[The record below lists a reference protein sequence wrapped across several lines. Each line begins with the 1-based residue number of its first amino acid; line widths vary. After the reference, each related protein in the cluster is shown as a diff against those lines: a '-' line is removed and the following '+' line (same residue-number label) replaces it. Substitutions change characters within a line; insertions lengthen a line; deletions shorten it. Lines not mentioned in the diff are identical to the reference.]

1 MTDTQTTLK
10 KGTAKEPTLL
20 FFICFFAYMSSYIG
34 RFPLSALM
42 SDMIADGV
50 FDKALA
56 GTVTTAYML
65 LYGAGQLV
73 FGKLSRNLPPPVLM
87 STGLI
92 GCAVCNLCMGIL
104 PFYATSLVF
113 WGLNGVFNSMLW
125 PALVRAFAEW
135 LPVSRQYNA
144 GVNIGLSIPCGS
156 IVSLLLCSL
165 FLRFLSW
172 RVCFILCGSTV
183 LLAGI
188 ITVIGFA
195 SIRSY
200 CKDMAREFSERLIHT
215 KEEGVSVKFPFKAL
229 FLSLAVMIVPAIMI
243 NGALKDSVSNWVPTI
258 ISDIF
263 ATAPSFSAFLS
274 ILIPV
279 VSMAGSYI
287 AKGIDKFFKNELKT
301 SGVLFLISAV
311 CISALVLFGRVNV
324 FLSVALIA
332 ISTAATWGINTM
344 IVVLFPYR
352 FAAIGASGTVSG
364 IYNCLCFLFSGVTSS
379 LYGALAAGS
388 GWTVVFAVWLVMAI
402 VASLSSFLASGT
414 SKKLHY

>member
-1 MTDTQTTLK
+1 
-10 KGTAKEPTLL
+10 
-20 FFICFFAYMSSYIG
+20 MSSYIG

-56 GTVTTAYML
+56 GTVTTAYMIF
-65 LYGAGQLV
+65 YGAGQLI
-73 FGKLSRNLPPPVLM
+73 FGRLSRNLPPPVLM

-92 GCAVCNLCMGIL
+92 GCAICNIFMGVF
-104 PFYATSLVF
+104 PFYVTSVIF

-125 PALVRAFAEW
+125 PALIRAFAEW
-135 LPVSRQYNA
+135 LPASRQYNA

-156 IVSLLLCSL
+156 VLSLLLCSL

-172 RVCFILCGSTV
+172 RVCFVLCGSVV
-183 LLAGI
+183 LLAGVV
-188 ITVIGFA
+188 TVIGFS

-200 CKDMAREFSERLIHT
+200 CKDMANAFSERLLHT
-215 KEEGVSVKFPFKAL
+215 KEEGASVKFPFKAL

-258 ISDIF
+258 ISDSF
-263 ATAPSFSAFLS
+263 GTDPSFSAFLS

-279 VSMAGSYI
+279 VSMTGSYI
-287 AKGIDKFFKNELKT
+287 AKGIDRIFKNELKT
-301 SGVLFLISAV
+301 AGALFIISAV
-311 CISALVLFGRVNV
+311 CISALLLFGKANV
-324 FLSVALIA
+324 VLSVALIA
-332 ISTAATWGINTM
+332 ISTAATWGVNTM

-352 FAAIGASGTVSG
+352 FAKIGASGTVSG

-379 LYGALAAGS
+379 LYGALAASS
-388 GWTVVFAVWLVMAI
+388 GWTTVFGVWLAMAI
-402 VASLSSFLASGT
+402 VAAASSFVASVK
-414 SKKLHY
+414 SKTLNY